1 MIKFMTGGESHGR
14 EIIGLIDGF
23 PANLYVNIDYINKE
37 LKRRQHGYGRSE
49 RMKMEQDKINLVSG
63 VYKDYTTGNPI
74 AFTIN
79 NKGYEKNL
87 KPITKPRPGHG
98 DLAGTLKYNHKDIR
112 NVLER
117 ASARETA
124 TRVAIGGFCKLLLK
138 ELDIFI
144 FSHVIEIGGIRT
156 NKTIYDKLTVD
167 ELKLADNSPLRVLDK
182 TSEKNMIEKIDEAKK
197 TGDTLGGVVE
207 VIAKNVPVGLGSY
220 IQWDRRLDG
229 KIGKT
234 IMSIPGIK
242 GVEIGKGFETSKI
255 LGSQLH
261 DEIFYKENFYR
272 NSNNAGGIEAGVS
285 NGEDII
291 VRAAMKPIPTLRKP
305 LKSVDMES
313 KESTLAQVERSDVI
327 AVPSLSIVAEA
338 MLAYTIANEIVIK
351 FSGDNIEEIK
361 RNLQNYKKQID
372 NR

>member
-1 MIKFMTGGESHGR
+1 MTGGESHGK
-14 EIIGLIDGF
+14 EIIGTIDGF
-23 PANLYVNIDYINKE
+23 PANLYVDINKINNE
-37 LKRRQHGYGRSE
+37 LKRRQQGYGRSE
-49 RMKMEQDKINLVSG
+49 RMKMENDKINILSG

-74 AFTIN
+74 FFTIK

-87 KPITKPRPGHG
+87 KTITKPRPGHG
-98 DLAGTLKYNHKDIR
+98 DLAGALKYGHKDIR

-138 ELDIFI
+138 ELDILI
-144 FSHVIEIGGIRT
+144 YSHVIEIGGIRS

-182 TSEKNMIEKIDEAKK
+182 VSEELMIEKINEAKK
-197 TGDTLGGVVE
+197 TGNTLGGVVE

-220 IQWDRRLDG
+220 IQWDRKLDG
-229 KIGKT
+229 KIGKS

-242 GVEIGKGFETSKI
+242 GVEIGKGFESSKL
-255 LGSQLH
+255 LGSEIH
-261 DEIFYKENFYR
+261 DEIFYNKEFYR
-272 NSNNAGGIEAGVS
+272 KSNNAGGIEAGVS

-291 VRAAMKPIPTLRKP
+291 VRAVMKPIPTLKKP
-305 LKSVDMES
+305 LRSVNIDS
-313 KESTLAQVERSDVI
+313 KESTLAQVERSDVT

-338 MLAYTIANEIVIK
+338 MLSYTIANEIVVK

-361 RNLQNYKKQID
+361 RNFINYKKQIN